1 MQKSVVG
8 LAVIGALVADPGM
21 AADMAVKAPPAAPMT
36 TPALSW
42 TGCYVG
48 GNVGPAWTRQTQNRV
63 DGRERV
69 VIQVVAIDGPAGSGK
84 STVAR
89 GVASALGL
97 EVLDTGAIAPA
108 PLDYGSESDSG
119 PAGGVQVGCDYQFA
133 PSWVL
138 GAQGMFDWSDLSG
151 SHALPPFP
159 TFNMKARRIGFI
171 RLPRAWAM
179 SSLITRWST

>member
-1 MQKSVVG
+1 MQKSLVG
-8 LAVIGALVADPGM
+8 LDVIGALVADPGM

-63 DGRERV
+63 DQ
-69 VIQVVAIDGPAGSGK
+69 I
-84 STVAR
+84 T
-89 GVASALGL
+89 L
-97 EVLDTGAIAPA
+97 TGAIAPA